1 MTPEELT
8 AWDKRR
14 KQELANVSLAPGK
27 KYAGKAENQ
36 GTCWWPGCDKAA
48 QSLGLCRYHLAKH
61 HSSTLLRVD
70 RWAFPVDEI
79 ATLYQDVVA
88 FADSAGITP
97 DEAVTWL
104 IAEGLNSYERRVR

>member
-1 MTPEELT
+1 MG
-8 AWDKRR
+8 AI
-14 KQELANVSLAPGK
+14 
-27 KYAGKAENQ
+27 ENIRQ
-36 GTCWWPGCDKAA
+36 LDAAYHQRCDSIDLRLQDGRPKLNNGECWWPGCDKAA

-79 ATLYQDVVA
+79 ATLYRDVVA

-104 IAEGLNSYERRVR
+104 IAEGLNSYERRAK